1 MSHKLEFWKDVGAC
15 VIALAEAF
23 TPVGTTTVSAVPPQD
38 AAITAIVANPHDVWA
53 AKASGMERER
63 KLEEARTSVY
73 TQTYQSLSFHARPQ
87 LGEGPRRKPKPD
99 VPTLTLG

>member
-23 TPVGTTTVSAVPPQD
+23 TPLGVTTVSAVPVQG

-53 AKASGMERER
+53 AKASGLERER

-87 LGEGPRRKPKPD
+87 LGEGPRRKPKPE
-99 VPTLTLG
+99 PLTFTLG